1 VISKRLVQVIRG
13 LLFLNKISNSNLIN
27 KTDHCQEI
35 LPQINTFKRALL
47 GTKNISREW
56 SESRARRRG

>member
-1 VISKRLVQVIRG
+1 MISKRLVQVIRG

-35 LPQINTFKRALL
+35 LPQINTFKYIE
-47 GTKNISREW
+47 KNKIPE
-56 SESRARRRG
+56 GPFGY